1 MTLTPSDLE
10 LSAPAA
16 ARLEEYLVQVRAALS
31 GAADVSPD
39 DIEADIRDHVGS
51 ELRAAPRPVALA
63 ALESVLTKLGPPS
76 QWGAAPDPTVFR
88 RVGHLLR
95 EHLRDARVAAAAG
108 ARRVGRTLW
117 NGPED
122 WRLAYLSFGL
132 FALGVLTFFVLFPVT
147 LVVSYVLSRA
157 GLAHARE
164 RGIELGA
171 GRKWLLYPP
180 VVLVSAAL
188 LIAVVMWPLALGGV
202 VFEQVEQARGRLSRL
217 HAPHPLESDDLRAN
231 APIWREYPRLQSD
244 RKLVAAVGVEPDF
257 APVVAGLF
265 VGAGALLLW
274 WTIIGALGS
283 HFPSAVRAVFCPLCD
298 RFDRPHGTRLGLISF
313 FLLIAWIGTAIR
325 VLD

>member
-1 MTLTPSDLE
+1 MTLTPADLE

-51 ELRAAPRPVALA
+51 ELSAAPRPVALA
-63 ALESVLTKLGPPS
+63 ALEAVLAKLGPPS
-76 QWGAAPDPTVFR
+76 QWGAAPDPTAFR

-95 EHLRDARVAAAAG
+95 AHLRDARAAAAQG
-108 ARRVGRTLW
+108 AKRVGRTLW
-117 NGPED
+117 SGPED
-122 WRLAYLSFGL
+122 WRLAYLSFGVFAVGL
-132 FALGVLTFFVLFPVT
+132 VTMVAFPFALL
-147 LVVSYVLSRA
+147 VSYVLSRA

-164 RGIELGA
+164 RGIELGG

-188 LIAVVMWPLALGGV
+188 LVVAVAWPIGLGAAT
-202 VFEQVEQARGRLSRL
+202 FEQVEQSRTRLSRL
-217 HAPHPLESDDLRAN
+217 TSPEPLQRVHLNPDAPVWH
-231 APIWREYPRLQSD
+231 EYPRLQGD
-244 RKLVAAVGVEPDF
+244 RQLVAAVGVEPDF

-265 VGAGALLLW
+265 VGTGAFALW
-274 WTIIGALGS
+274 GVVVGVLGQN
-283 HFPSAVRAVFCPLCD
+283 FPGAVRAVFCPLCD
-298 RFDRPHGTRLGLISF
+298 RFESHHGTRLGLISF
-313 FLLIAWIGTAIR
+313 LLLIAWIGTALR